1 MKRYCFTFNF
11 TGGSTMK
18 SKKGS
23 VVIFVC
29 FLFLVGLVFVPSISQ
44 AQTEGAA
51 GGAAAGEGAAGAGA
65 AGGEAGA
72 GAAAGLS
79 KGTIAAIVIGAA
91 VIAGGIAAASGGGGG
106 GGHGA
111 TVTH

>member
-1 MKRYCFTFNF
+1 MKRYCFTFNS

-51 GGAAAGEGAAGAGA
+51 GGAPAGAGA

-72 GAAAGLS
+72 GAATGLS
-79 KGTIAAIVIGAA
+79 KGTIAAIVVGAA

-106 GGHGA
+106 GGGGVTP